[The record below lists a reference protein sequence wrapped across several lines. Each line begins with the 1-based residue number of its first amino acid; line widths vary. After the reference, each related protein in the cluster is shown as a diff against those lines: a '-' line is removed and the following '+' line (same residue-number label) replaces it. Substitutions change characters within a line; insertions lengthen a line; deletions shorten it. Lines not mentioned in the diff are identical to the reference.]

1 MAKIIALIV
10 LFVSVIGLAHVI
22 EITARP
28 DSGHRGVHVD
38 GGEGLHSH

>member
-1 MAKIIALIV
+1 MAKIIALII

-28 DSGHRGVHVD
+28 VSNHVGVHVD